1 MTRAAVQR
9 AAWRRFLPGAIVLLC
24 LPWLAFSA
32 RHALRAGHDCD
43 IWRQWTVSRYVFA
56 GINPYAIS
64 LGILEKNYGKMSGE
78 NRRRLKDF
86 VIYEVHPSL
95 DTTGVPNFQP
105 AFGSPTA
112 TYPPSSLL
120 MISLLGGWLPAGA
133 VHGAWLG
140 LSLVALLL
148 LGRHLR
154 GPPEAPVAGGLA
166 VCAVL
171 LVWPPIHESI
181 RTLQFIVPVTWFV
194 ALMVRNLDR
203 RPYLAALCLAAALIK
218 PSVAL
223 PFTLLPLV
231 RGRWTVVALAGAL
244 HLAATLAMGALVHTP
259 PLDMLRDWLKIPGY
273 MLQGTYSLQEV
284 INGLGWDNTPKGLA
298 LSLGFAGA
306 CAVWAAL
313 HRRARP
319 ADLAAFLALASLIWT
334 YHERYD
340 SVLLLLPLM
349 NLFARLAQGPTD
361 RLDLL
366 LAAAF
371 VVLGLALTDA
381 VYLQDLPGLRLLRW
395 GGRAAMVVLFAG
407 TARWVWRSHREAGT
421 ADVLLA
427 AARPIR

>member
-1 MTRAAVQR
+1 MTDAAFQR
-9 AAWRRFLPGAIVLLC
+9 APGRRLLPVAVVLLC
-24 LPWLAFSA
+24 LPWLAFSM

-120 MISLLGGWLPAGA
+120 VICLLGGWLPAGA
-133 VHGAWLG
+133 VHAAWLG
-140 LSLVALLL
+140 LSVMALFLL
-148 LGRHLR
+148 ARHLR
-154 GPPEAPVAGGLA
+154 GPPDAPVAGGLA
-166 VCAVL
+166 VCAL
-171 LVWPPIHESI
+171 LLAWPPVHESI
-181 RTLQFIVPVTWFV
+181 RTLQFIVPVTWFI
-194 ALMVRNLDR
+194 ALMVQQLER

-231 RGRWTVVALAGAL
+231 RGRWSVAALAGAL
-244 HLAATLAMGALVHTP
+244 HLALTLAMGALVHTP
-259 PLDMLRDWLKIPGY
+259 PLDMIRDWLQIPGY
-273 MLQGTYSLQEV
+273 MLQGAYSLQEV
-284 INGLGWDNTPKGLA
+284 VNGLGWDNTRKGLA
-298 LSLGFAGA
+298 LTLGFAAA
-306 CAVWAAL
+306 CAGWTAV
-313 HRRARP
+313 HRRAHP
-319 ADLAAFLALASLIWT
+319 ADLAAFLCLASLLWT

-340 SVLLLLPLM
+340 SVLLLLPMLNLM
-349 NLFARLAQGPTD
+349 TRLVRGRAD
-361 RLDLL
+361 RFDLL

-395 GGRAAMVVLFAG
+395 GGRAAMLVLFLG
-407 TARWVWRSHREAGT
+407 TARWVWRGHRRAV
-421 ADVLLA
+421 ADA
-427 AARPIR
+427 

>member
-1 MTRAAVQR
+1 MTDATAQP
-9 AAWRRFLPGAIVLLC
+9 APTRRLLLLAIVLLC

-120 MISLLGGWLPAGA
+120 MICLLGGWLPAGA

-140 LSLVALLL
+140 LSALALFL
-148 LGRHLR
+148 LGRQLR
-154 GPPEAPVAGGLA
+154 GPPDAPVAGGLA
-166 VCAVL
+166 VCAL
-171 LVWPPIHESI
+171 LLAWPPIHESI
-181 RTLQFIVPVTWFV
+181 RTLQFIVPVTWFI
-194 ALMVRNLDR
+194 ALMVQHLDR
-203 RPYLAALCLAAALIK
+203 RPNLAALCLAAALIK

-231 RGRWTVVALAGAL
+231 RGRWTVVGLAGAI

-259 PLDMLRDWLKIPGY
+259 PLDMIRDWLQIPGY
-273 MLQGTYSLQEV
+273 MLQGAYSLQEV
-284 INGLGWDNTPKGLA
+284 VNGLGWDNTRAGMVLT
-298 LSLGFAGA
+298 LGFAA
-306 CAVWAAL
+306 CCAGWAAL

-319 ADLAAFLALASLIWT
+319 ADLAAFLSLASLLWT

-340 SVLLLLPLM
+340 SVLLLLPML
-349 NLFARLAQGPTD
+349 NLLDRLARGRRDPF
-361 RLDLL
+361 DLL
-366 LAAAF
+366 LASAF

-395 GGRAAMVVLFAG
+395 GGRAALLTLFLG
-407 TARWVWRSHREAGT
+407 TARWVWQSHRRT
-421 ADVLLA
+421 VADA
-427 AARPIR
+427 